1 MSKQQ
6 LIAIGRESGSG
17 GYEIARQL
25 AKRLNLPLYDK
36 NLLEKIAEEK
46 NGDADLLRKFDEKPK
61 IIGVHRVV
69 DGLSNAPGDQIAQM
83 QFDYLLTRARE
94 GESFVVLGRCADEIL
109 QGFPGLVS
117 VFVLADESFKLT
129 RIMAQDSISQ
139 REALALMAK
148 TDRQRRAYHNQHCKG
163 QWGEAGTYDLTINS
177 ARLGIEGTV
186 EMLEHYIHVRSEQS
200 WELS

>member
-46 NGDADLLRKFDEKPK
+46 NGNADLLRKFDEKPK

-186 EMLEHYIHVRSEQS
+186 EMLENYIHARAAQDPS
-200 WELS
+200 

>member
-83 QFDYLLTRARE
+83 QFDYLLSRARE

-117 VFVLADESFKLT
+117 AFILADEPFKLA
-129 RIMAQDSISQ
+129 RIMAQNNVSQ

-148 TDRQRRAYHNQHCKG
+148 TDRQRRTYHNQRCKG
-163 QWGEAGTYDLTINS
+163 QWGEAKTYDLTINS

-186 EMLEHYIHVRSEQS
+186 ELLENYIHARAAQDPS
-200 WELS
+200 

>member
-83 QFDYLLTRARE
+83 QFNYLLSRARE

-186 EMLEHYIHVRSEQS
+186 EMLEHYIHARSEQS
-200 WELS
+200 RELS

>member
-1 MSKQQ
+1 M
-6 LIAIGRESGSG
+6 
-17 GYEIARQL
+17 
-25 AKRLNLPLYDK
+25 
-36 NLLEKIAEEK
+36 
-46 NGDADLLRKFDEKPK
+46 
-61 IIGVHRVV
+61 V

-117 VFVLADESFKLT
+117 VFVLADEPFKLART
-129 RIMAQDSISQ
+129 MEQNDISQ

-148 TDRQRRAYHNQHCKG
+148 TDRQRRTYHNQHCKG
-163 QWGEAGTYDLTINS
+163 QWGEAKTYDLTINS

-186 EMLEHYIHVRSEQS
+186 KLLEHYIHARAAQDPS
-200 WELS
+200 